1 MKTKGIMFLGT
12 ASSVGKSTL
21 ATAVCRYF
29 TNKSLKVCPFKAMN
43 ISLNSFVTKSGD
55 EMGRA
60 QVVQA
65 EACNIEPESFM
76 NPLLLKPNGGKT
88 QVIVNGKVKFIMDAY
103 KYKEINKE
111 LKKEVLNTYNNIKNN
126 YDLMVLEGSG
136 SCAEINLKD
145 TDIANMEMA
154 RMADVP
160 VILVAD
166 IDRGGVFASVVGTL
180 MLLDEEDR
188 KRVKGVIIN
197 KFRGRVDLFKE
208 AMKDLEK
215 IINIPVLGVM
225 PYTKLNIEDEDGVT
239 DKTTNNYSD
248 NYKIDIAVLKL
259 PHMSNFTD
267 FNNLERINYVNLR
280 YVDNVLDLNNPHMII
295 IPGSK
300 NSIEDLKFIK
310 EKGFFNRLKDLN
322 KQGTIL
328 FGVCGGYQMLG
339 EAILDDMQIEGSS
352 KREEGFNLLN
362 FKTKFSRE
370 KTTIQTEGKINIDNP
385 INEYFKD
392 LNVNGY
398 EIHNGFNEYNE
409 NVIPFIYGENNRIV
423 GSINES
429 GTVIGTYLHGIFD
442 SDEFNKKLIKV
453 ICNKN
458 NIKDF
463 NLNEEES
470 YREYKNKEY
479 DRISSILEE
488 NIDVSKIESIIN
500 NN

>member
-29 TNKSLKVCPFKAMN
+29 TNKNLKVCPFKAMN

-65 EACNIEPESFM
+65 EACNIEPQSFM

-111 LKKEVLNTYNNIKNN
+111 LKKEVLSTYNKIKNN

-197 KFRGRVDLFKE
+197 KFRGRVDFFKE
-208 AMKDLEK
+208 AMEQLEK

-225 PYTKLNIEDEDGVT
+225 PYVKLNIEDEDGVT
-239 DKTTNNYSD
+239 DRTSNSYGE

-267 FNNLERINYVNLR
+267 FNNLERIDYVNLR
-280 YVDNVLDLNNPHMII
+280 YIDNILDLKTPHMVI

-310 EKGFFNRLKDLN
+310 EKGFFNKLKDLN
-322 KQGTIL
+322 KNGTIL

-339 EAILDDMQIEGSS
+339 EEIRDDIGVEGNSIS
-352 KREEGFNLLN
+352 EEGFKLLN
-362 FKTKFSRE
+362 FKTKFSSE
-370 KTTIQTEGKINIDNP
+370 KVTIQTNGKINNNNP
-385 INEYFKD
+385 INKYFND

-398 EIHNGFNEYNE
+398 EIHNGFNEYNKDT
-409 NVIPFIYGENNRIV
+409 IPFVYGDENRIV
-423 GSINES
+423 GSINEN

-442 SDEFNKKLIKV
+442 SDNFNKNLIKF
-453 ICNKN
+453 ICDNH
-458 NIKDF
+458 NIQGVD
-463 NLNEEES
+463 L
-470 YREYKNKEY
+470 KNKESYKEYKSKEY
-479 DRISSILEE
+479 DKIAKILEE
-488 NIDVSKIESIIN
+488 NIDVKKIENIIKN
-500 NN
+500 N